1 MKLAIIAGSARAK
14 SQSARVSRYIADR
27 AATLFVDCSF
37 PLIDLAATPLSYWSG
52 DFMSHPADTGDPAWS
67 ETSSTL
73 ESADGII
80 VVVPEYHGMAPPAL
94 MNLILLCR
102 YELAHK
108 PGLIIGISATDGGAY
123 PTVQLRGSV
132 AKNNRICWIPDQ
144 VVIRN
149 VKQALVDQN
158 GDEPDRMKSRIDY
171 GLRLLISYSE
181 ALRSVRKSGLVDHK
195 TFSFGQ

>member
-1 MKLAIIAGSARAK
+1 
-14 SQSARVSRYIADR
+14 
-27 AATLFVDCSF
+27 
-37 PLIDLAATPLSYWSG
+37 
-52 DFMSHPADTGDPAWS
+52 MSHPADLGDPAWGDIS
-67 ETSSTL
+67 NTL
-73 ESADGII
+73 EAADGIV

-108 PGLIIGISATDGGAY
+108 PGLIIGISGTDGGAY

-149 VKQALVDQN
+149 VKQALQDKQT
-158 GDEPDRMKSRIDY
+158 DEPDRVRSRIDY
-171 GLRLLISYSE
+171 ALRLLMSYSD
-181 ALRSVRKSGLVDHK
+181 ALRTVRSSGLVDHK